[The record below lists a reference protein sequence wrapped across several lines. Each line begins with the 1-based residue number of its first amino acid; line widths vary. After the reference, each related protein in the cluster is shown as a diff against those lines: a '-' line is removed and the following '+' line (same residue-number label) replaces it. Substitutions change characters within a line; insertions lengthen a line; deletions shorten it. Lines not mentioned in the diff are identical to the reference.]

1 MHRKMTQDGSSSPHM
16 MRLSNNHAVFRLY
29 VHVATCSGTGDSAQ
43 TTVSPKRRFFVATS
57 PQLKIVRKQGIHRFY
72 RFQTALRKRIGK
84 TSSGSPA
91 VKNEISPKNGGISP
105 KRRIFVA
112 ATRMVIRLPNFAYI
126 DFFFLPSMPAKEN
139 RKSGLWVTRS
149 ENRNS
154 RPKGLIF
161 GQNGEILWRRAYR
174 SKSAETLHNLIFGQA
189 KRAREEIAPEAL
201 LGGAHQKTIRK
212 SGNPDLGPTANFQI
226 SAMSGR
232 ISPEDGSLEPQREE
246 KIMCGIRIRRARGV
260 QELQISTDLP
270 DPNRLNRGALCAAR
284 RRDQGSK
291 KKKKNR
297 SPSGARRVEHPR
309 TPRLA
314 GPRGNPP
321 KV

>member
-1 MHRKMTQDGSSSPHM
+1 
-16 MRLSNNHAVFRLY
+16 
-29 VHVATCSGTGDSAQ
+29 
-43 TTVSPKRRFFVATS
+43 
-57 PQLKIVRKQGIHRFY
+57 
-72 RFQTALRKRIGK
+72 
-84 TSSGSPA
+84 
-91 VKNEISPKNGGISP
+91 
-105 KRRIFVA
+105 
-112 ATRMVIRLPNFAYI
+112 
-126 DFFFLPSMPAKEN
+126 MPAKEN
-139 RKSGLWVTRS
+139 RKSRFWVTRS

-189 KRAREEIAPEAL
+189 KRAREEIAPEGL

-212 SGNPDLGPTANFQI
+212 SGNPDLDPRANFQI

-232 ISPEDGSLEPQREE
+232 ISPEDGSLEPQCEE
-246 KIMCGIRIRRARGV
+246 KNMCGVRTRRARGV

-291 KKKKNR
+291 KKKPVTLWGPACSTPPNAQTRRRARESPESVGYPFSYIRR
-297 SPSGARRVEHPR
+297 SHSVP
-309 TPRLA
+309 
-314 GPRGNPP
+314 
-321 KV
+321 